1 MDLEDRNEKILKG
14 VFFVLVLIF
23 LVEIGYFIYLNFKK
37 SKEETFINTVEQQ
50 EISSPTPTSIQ
61 RNGVQAVNNNTLEN
75 LKNLNQGIVKSLI
88 SQGIYEGE
96 IIELVPLTSDGK
108 IKIRIQ
114 GENNETN
121 SFYFYQE
128 EKPKIIITKII
139 IKKNGQVASF
149 DDLKIGDKIKIKEE
163 LDLLQNTENN
173 LIKFEIEVL

>member
-128 EKPKIIITKII
+128 EKSKII